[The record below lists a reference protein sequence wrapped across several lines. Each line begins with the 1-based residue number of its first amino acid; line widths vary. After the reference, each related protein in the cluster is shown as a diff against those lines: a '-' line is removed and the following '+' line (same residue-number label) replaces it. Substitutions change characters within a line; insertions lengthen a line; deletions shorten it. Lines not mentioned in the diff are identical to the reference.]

1 MKLATLMMVAGAN
14 AIDNALPALDG
25 CQEYSDRTT
34 HEL

>member
-14 AIDNALPALDG
+14 AIDNALPALD